1 MNNTENLN
9 QKELLVRLDE
19 RVIQIQR
26 DMEFLKKTAI
36 PTNEHQNLMRDMV
49 THEERIDRLEKFNT
63 KFIAYLGMASTF
75 GGVVASLII
84 SLFKDLMSEWFKL

>member
-1 MNNTENLN
+1 MQNSENLN

-26 DMEFLKKTAI
+26 DMDFLKKTAI
-36 PTNEHQNLMRDMV
+36 PTNEHQGLMREMSE
-49 THEERIDRLEKFNT
+49 HEDRLERLEKFNT
-63 KFIAYLGMASTF
+63 KFIAYLGMASTL

-84 SLFKDLMSEWFKL
+84 SFLRDALSNWIKL

>member
-1 MNNTENLN
+1 MQNSENLN

-26 DMEFLKKTAI
+26 DMDFLKKTAI
-36 PTNEHQNLMRDMV
+36 PTNEHQGLMREMGE
-49 THEERIDRLEKFNT
+49 HEDRLERLEKFNT
-63 KFIAYLGMASTF
+63 KFIAYLGMASTL

-84 SLFKDLMSEWFKL
+84 SFLRDALSSWIKL

>member
-1 MNNTENLN
+1 MKNTENLN

-26 DMEFLKKTAI
+26 DMDFLKNTAI

-63 KFIAYLGMASTF
+63 KFIAYLGMASTL